1 MNARLVSG
9 VLIGSALLLMLLSF
23 GLTSSYGVHE
33 PIYDYQREDAVAFIG
48 LSTSVIALWLVWS
61 LCVIALVIARVLR
74 PWWLLSL
81 LAAAFGIYFL
91 LPCIGGY
98 LYDLEHFMLSPE
110 QQTRLGIPILE

>member
-48 LSTSVIALWLVWS
+48 LSTSVIALWLIWS
-61 LCVIALVIARVLR
+61 LGVLALVVFGILSR
-74 PWWLLSL
+74 WWLLAL
-81 LAAAFGIYFL
+81 LVAAFGVFMAVCCL
-91 LPCIGGY
+91 DGY
-98 LYDLEHFMLSPE
+98 LNDLEHYLLSPE
-110 QQTRLGIPILE
+110 QQTRLGIPPLE

>member
-1 MNARLVSG
+1 LIVASFYLGFSYAGPEPFFEYESG
-9 VLIGSALLLMLLSF
+9 DVF
-23 GLTSSYGVHE
+23 
-33 PIYDYQREDAVAFIG
+33 AFIG
-48 LSTSVIALWLVWS
+48 LSTAGITLWLVWS